1 MARPKEFEPEEALEK
16 AMHQFW
22 AKGYHDTS
30 IRDLVERTGVNYYGL
45 YAAFESKHG
54 LFLAALDQY
63 RDTVTA
69 EIASM
74 LRRPGPARATIRGA
88 LDRLLALMKTRDGH
102 VGCMMCNTA
111 IEVAPYDAQV
121 AAKVQAH
128 MATLQAGM
136 RAKLLEG
143 RDAGEIE
150 EDTDIDALAEF
161 LAATAYSLGLLLR
174 SGADDARLGR
184 HLDTALST
192 IR

>member
-1 MARPKEFEPEEALEK
+1 VARPKEFEPQEALDK

-69 EIASM
+69 EIGEV
-74 LRRPGPARATIRGA
+74 LKRPGPALATVKDA
-88 LDRLLALMKTRDGH
+88 FERLLALMKTRDGH

-111 IEVAPYDAQV
+111 VEVAPYDADA

-128 MATLQAGM
+128 MTLLQA
-136 RAKLLEG
+136 RLRTKLLEG
-143 RDAGEIE
+143 RESGELGKDA
-150 EDTDIDALAEF
+150 DIDALAEF
-161 LAATAYSLGLLLR
+161 LATTAYSLGLLVR
-174 SGADDARLGR
+174 SGADDARLKR
-184 HLDTALST
+184 YLHTALSAV
-192 IR
+192 R